1 MVPLVRRAAVV
12 WFMIMMS
19 RFTIVQAALM
29 LLSLFFGLFFQDFA
43 RPYESLTADH
53 VEFGSLLISHFILLL
68 GILFHSVQLEQIKWN
83 EGTCLEVMTDISNA
97 QNLSTVIN
105 EWDDIAVACAEEK
118 ITFAAAND
126 TYNSIVV
133 MLKWFPVLFLI
144 LAVWA
149 SYTDLYKA
157 LHIYLRQFDDDDVE
171 PDDPKLA
178 KLHELCAGVLAPN
191 VLPGAKDFLRDSTPT
206 EREYFKHLLKV
217 LDENYQEWLDRQA
230 KTMGEFIK
238 TTAGRLMENLSHLF
252 KILVA
257 FGQIIFCLRNKKR
270 THAEADPRA
279 PGGALEVKA
288 GSDNAAVAMPQKGAK
303 RAALITKII
312 GVIKAKLGRD
322 KDEDGNAKAPKQK
335 PKRPER
341 DPFAEKA
348 ADVVDTGDDMVEAYI
363 KFAKS
368 KNAADTTD
376 RGEEGS
382 ERLALPE
389 LRPART

>member
-1 MVPLVRRAAVV
+1 MFSPAPLPR
-12 WFMIMMS
+12 
-19 RFTIVQAALM
+19 L
-29 LLSLFFGLFFQDFA
+29 
-43 RPYESLTADH
+43 
-53 VEFGSLLISHFILLL
+53 
-68 GILFHSVQLEQIKWN
+68 
-83 EGTCLEVMTDISNA
+83 VMQPEPS
-97 QNLSTVIN
+97 
-105 EWDDIAVACAEEK
+105 E
-118 ITFAAAND
+118 
-126 TYNSIVV
+126 
-133 MLKWFPVLFLI
+133 
-144 LAVWA
+144 
-149 SYTDLYKA
+149 A
-157 LHIYLRQFDDDDVE
+157 LHRIERPQR
-171 PDDPKLA
+171 A
-178 KLHELCAGVLAPN
+178 HHQQ
-191 VLPGAKDFLRDSTPT
+191 TP
-206 EREYFKHLLKV
+206 EE
-217 LDENYQEWLDRQA
+217 
-230 KTMGEFIK
+230 
-238 TTAGRLMENLSHLF
+238 
-252 KILVA
+252 
-257 FGQIIFCLRNKKR
+257 KR

-335 PKRPER
+335 QKRPER

-382 ERLALPE
+382 ERLAFPE